1 MNKTKKT
8 ISILIIIILSFIIL
22 FVCLYSFKEA
32 KRLATDQAITDKNL
46 ADLESAKQKMDLENK
61 RLSELRGK
69 SYAMQ
74 VSQEQYL
81 KIKSLVD
88 KTNIFFRDA
97 DSLHPKIQ
105 IKINNKTLEDKINA
119 KRLKINELLLTW
131 DENNK
136 RFLETDQALI
146 NKIKLSLKYIESYV
160 EEIQTIVFD
169 LSTKDSELSNEQ
181 INLYKNVI
189 TNSVSEIKQIIT
201 TVNQAETVIMGS
213 TENGSNVNSD
223 EITRQIEIV
232 KQAENTVTNL
242 ENIINNTATTTPP
255 TPPQNSSVSTTTGTK
270 VDRRP
275 RIVNPEPAIIYQ
287 QNPTPY
293 KNTGVDVN
301 TSGQMSPL
309 QGW

>member
-201 TVNQAETVIMGS
+201 TVNQAETVMMGS

>member
-1 MNKTKKT
+1 MNITKKNL
-8 ISILIIIILSFIIL
+8 SLIIIVILSIVVL
-22 FVCLYSFKEA
+22 FVCIYSFKEA
-32 KRLATDQAITDKNL
+32 EKLAVGQDITNKNLVDLETARQKIDLEKKRLI
-46 ADLESAKQKMDLENK
+46 
-61 RLSELRGK
+61 ELRGK